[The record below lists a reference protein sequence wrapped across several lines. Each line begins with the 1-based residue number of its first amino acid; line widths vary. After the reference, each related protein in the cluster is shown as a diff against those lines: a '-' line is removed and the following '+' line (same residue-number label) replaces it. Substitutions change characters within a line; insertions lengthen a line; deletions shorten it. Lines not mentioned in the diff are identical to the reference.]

1 VTAVSGPFIFI
12 ATNTIRAGRSADE
25 KRRAPGWIEFIR
37 QHEPRLIAFHEY
49 LSEDGSEAEFVQ
61 VHPDV
66 ESFEHHMRVLAE
78 SSDLPYTDTLE
89 GTTSIRIYGTPSE
102 AVLEMLA
109 RAAGPAVSIT
119 VLPEH
124 LAGFTR

>member
-1 VTAVSGPFIFI
+1 MSEPFIFI
-12 ATNTIRAGRSADE
+12 ATNKVGAGKAEDE
-25 KRRAPGWIEFIR
+25 RRRAPGWITFI
-37 QHEPRLIAFHEY
+37 QQNEPRLLAFHEY
-49 LSEDGSEAEFVQ
+49 LSEDGTEAEFVQ

-78 SSDLPYTDTLE
+78 RSDMSYTDTLE

-109 RAAGPAVSIT
+109 RSAGPDVAIM
-119 VLPEH
+119 VLSDH
-124 LAGFTR
+124 LAGFTRT